1 MTQFFADAEA
11 SFNDAKFVFYGYP
24 FDGTAC
30 FRKGTSKAPDEIRKH
45 SYNFETYLM
54 ELGIDLCDV
63 SANDWGNL
71 KITKNQ
77 DKNEK
82 SLTELV
88 SKIVGVSKF
97 PIGIGGEHSLT
108 PAAVQ
113 AVHSKYPNLSV
124 VILDAH
130 LDFRHEYEGNSKSHA
145 TVTRRVS
152 EIVGLDKVRSIGI
165 RSVSQSEISEA
176 RAVGLKFLESG
187 WIELREYLA
196 DVIDELDGPVYLSLD
211 MDAID
216 PAFAPGVG
224 TPEPFGMTPY
234 EVLQTINFF
243 ADRIVG
249 FDCVEVCP
257 KYDNGNTSA
266 LAARIIR
273 HLVGAVWQSQERFKY
288 PRA

>member
-1 MTQFFADAEA
+1 MTEFFADAEA

-30 FRKGTSKAPDEIRKH
+30 FRKGASKAPDEIRKH

-82 SLTELV
+82 SLTALV
-88 SKIVGVSKF
+88 SKIVDVSKF

-130 LDFRHEYEGNSKSHA
+130 LDFRHEYEGNPKSHA

-176 RAVGLKFLESG
+176 RAIGLKFIESG
-187 WIELREYLA
+187 WTELREYLT

-211 MDAID
+211 MDVID

-273 HLVGAVWQSQERFKY
+273 HLIGAVWQSQERFK
-288 PRA
+288 

>member
-1 MTQFFADAEA
+1 MSEFFADAESSYNEA
-11 SFNDAKFVFYGYP
+11 RFVYYGYP

-30 FRKGTSKAPDEIRKH
+30 FRKGTSEAPDAIRKN
-45 SYNFETYLM
+45 SYNFETYLL
-54 ELGIDLCDV
+54 ELGIDLSDV

-71 KITKNQ
+71 ELTKNQ

-82 SLTELV
+82 LLEDLV
-88 SKIVGVSKF
+88 SKIVNDGKF
-97 PIGIGGEHSLT
+97 PVGLGGEHSLT
-108 PAAVQ
+108 PAAVK
-113 AVHSKYPNLSV
+113 AAHSKYPNLAV

-130 LDFRHEYEGNSKSHA
+130 LDFRKEYEGNTKSHA

-152 EIVGLDKVRSIGI
+152 EIVGVDNVRSVGI
-165 RSVSQSEISEA
+165 RSVSQSELTEA
-176 RAVGLKFLESG
+176 RSVGLKFVESG
-187 WIELREYLA
+187 WTELREYLV
-196 DVIDELDGPVYLSLD
+196 DVIDDLDGPVYLSLD

-234 EVLQTINFF
+234 EVVQTINFF

-257 KYDNGNTSA
+257 PHDNGNTSA
-266 LAARIIR
+266 LAARLTR
-273 HLVGAVWQSQERFKY
+273 HLVGAVWQSQERFK
-288 PRA
+288 

>member
-88 SKIVGVSKF
+88 SKIVDVSKF

-130 LDFRHEYEGNSKSHA
+130 LDFRHEYKDNSKSHA

-273 HLVGAVWQSQERFKY
+273 HLVGAVWQSQERFK
-288 PRA
+288 

>member
-1 MTQFFADAEA
+1 LSEFFADAESSYNEA
-11 SFNDAKFVFYGYP
+11 RFVYYGYP

-30 FRKGTSKAPDEIRKH
+30 FRKGTSEAPDAIRKN
-45 SYNFETYLM
+45 SYNFETYLL
-54 ELGIDLCDV
+54 ELGIDLSDV

-71 KITKNQ
+71 ELTQDQ

-82 SLTELV
+82 LLEDLV
-88 SKIVGVSKF
+88 SKIVNDGKF
-97 PIGIGGEHSLT
+97 PVGLGGEHSLT
-108 PAAVQ
+108 PAAVK
-113 AVHSKYPNLSV
+113 AAHSKYPNLAV

-130 LDFRHEYEGNSKSHA
+130 LDFRKEYEGNAKSHA

-152 EIVGLDKVRSIGI
+152 EIVGVDNVRSVGI
-165 RSVSQSEISEA
+165 RSVSQTELTEA
-176 RAVGLKFLESG
+176 RSIGLKFVESG
-187 WIELREYLA
+187 WTELREYLA
-196 DVIDELDGPVYLSLD
+196 DVIDDLDGPVYLSLD

-234 EVLQTINFF
+234 EIVQTINFF

-257 KYDNGNTSA
+257 PHDNGNTSA
-266 LAARIIR
+266 LAARLTR
-273 HLVGAVWQSQERFKY
+273 HLVGAVWQSQERFK
-288 PRA
+288 

>member
-1 MTQFFADAEA
+1 MSEFFADAEA
-11 SFNDAKFVFYGYP
+11 SYNEARFVYYGYP

-30 FRKGTSKAPDEIRKH
+30 FRKGSSEAPDAIRKN
-45 SYNFETYLM
+45 SYNFETYLL
-54 ELGIDLCDV
+54 ELGIDLSDI

-71 KITKNQ
+71 ETTDNQ

-82 SLTELV
+82 LLEDLV
-88 SKIVGVSKF
+88 SKIVNEGKF
-97 PIGIGGEHSLT
+97 PIGLGGEHSLT
-108 PAAVQ
+108 PAAVK
-113 AVHSKYPNLSV
+113 AAHSKYPNLAV

-130 LDFRHEYEGNSKSHA
+130 LDFRNEYEGNPKSHA

-152 EIVGLDKVRSIGI
+152 EIVGVDNVRSIGI
-165 RSVSQSEISEA
+165 RSVSQSEITEA
-176 RAVGLKFLESG
+176 RSVGLKFIESG
-187 WIELREYLA
+187 WTELREYLA
-196 DVIDELDGPVYLSLD
+196 DVIEDLDGPVYLSLD

-234 EVLQTINFF
+234 EIIQTINFF

-257 KYDNGNTSA
+257 PHDNGNTSA
-266 LAARIIR
+266 LAARLTR
-273 HLVGAVWQSQERFKY
+273 HLVGAVWQSQERFK
-288 PRA
+288 

>member
-1 MTQFFADAEA
+1 MSEFFADAESSYNEA
-11 SFNDAKFVFYGYP
+11 RFVYYGYP

-30 FRKGTSKAPDEIRKH
+30 FRKGTSEAPDAIRKN
-45 SYNFETYLM
+45 SYNFETYLL
-54 ELGIDLCDV
+54 ELGIDLSDV

-71 KITKNQ
+71 ELTKDQ

-82 SLTELV
+82 LLEDLV
-88 SKIVGVSKF
+88 SKIVNDGKF
-97 PIGIGGEHSLT
+97 PVGLGGEHSLT
-108 PAAVQ
+108 PAAVK
-113 AVHSKYPNLSV
+113 AAHSKYPNLAV

-130 LDFRHEYEGNSKSHA
+130 LDFRKEYEGNTKSHA

-152 EIVGLDKVRSIGI
+152 EIVGVDNVRSVGI
-165 RSVSQSEISEA
+165 RSVSQSEITEA
-176 RAVGLKFLESG
+176 RSGGLKFVESG
-187 WIELREYLA
+187 WTELREYLA
-196 DVIDELDGPVYLSLD
+196 DVIDDLDGPVYLSLD

-234 EVLQTINFF
+234 EVVQTINFF

-257 KYDNGNTSA
+257 PHDNGNTSA
-266 LAARIIR
+266 LAARLTR
-273 HLVGAVWQSQERFKY
+273 HLVGAVWQSQERFK
-288 PRA
+288 

>member
-1 MTQFFADAEA
+1 VSEFFADAEA
-11 SFNDAKFVFYGYP
+11 SYNEARFVYYGYP

-30 FRKGTSKAPDEIRKH
+30 FRKGSSEAPDAIRKN
-45 SYNFETYLM
+45 SYNFETYLL
-54 ELGIDLCDV
+54 ELGIDLSDI

-71 KITKNQ
+71 EITDNQ

-82 SLTELV
+82 LLEDLV
-88 SKIVGVSKF
+88 SKIVNEGKF
-97 PIGIGGEHSLT
+97 PIGLGGEHSLT
-108 PAAVQ
+108 PAAVK
-113 AVHSKYPNLSV
+113 AAHSKYPNLAV

-130 LDFRHEYEGNSKSHA
+130 LDFRNEYEGNPKSHA

-152 EIVGLDKVRSIGI
+152 EIVGVDNVRSIGI
-165 RSVSQSEISEA
+165 RSVSQSEITEA
-176 RAVGLKFLESG
+176 RSVGLKFIESG
-187 WIELREYLA
+187 WTELREYLV
-196 DVIDELDGPVYLSLD
+196 DVIEDLDGPVYLSLD

-234 EVLQTINFF
+234 EIIQTINFF

-257 KYDNGNTSA
+257 PHDNGNTSA
-266 LAARIIR
+266 LAARLTR
-273 HLVGAVWQSQERFKY
+273 HLVGAVWQSQERFK
-288 PRA
+288 

>member
-1 MTQFFADAEA
+1 MSEFFADAESSYNEA
-11 SFNDAKFVFYGYP
+11 RFVYYGYP

-30 FRKGTSKAPDEIRKH
+30 FRKGTSEAPDAIRKN
-45 SYNFETYLM
+45 SYNFETYLL
-54 ELGIDLCDV
+54 ELGIDLSDV

-71 KITKNQ
+71 ELTKNQ

-82 SLTELV
+82 LLEDLV
-88 SKIVGVSKF
+88 SKIVNDGKF
-97 PIGIGGEHSLT
+97 PVGLGGEHSLT
-108 PAAVQ
+108 PAAVK
-113 AVHSKYPNLSV
+113 AAHSKYPNLAV

-130 LDFRHEYEGNSKSHA
+130 LDFRKEYEGNTKSHA

-152 EIVGLDKVRSIGI
+152 EIVGVDNVRSVGI
-165 RSVSQSEISEA
+165 RSVSQSEITEA
-176 RAVGLKFLESG
+176 RSVGLKFVESG
-187 WIELREYLA
+187 WTELREYLA
-196 DVIDELDGPVYLSLD
+196 DVIDDLDGPVYLSLD

-234 EVLQTINFF
+234 EVVQTINFF

-257 KYDNGNTSA
+257 PHDNGNTSA
-266 LAARIIR
+266 LAARLTR
-273 HLVGAVWQSQERFKY
+273 HLVGAVWQSQERFK
-288 PRA
+288 

>member
-1 MTQFFADAEA
+1 MSEFFADAEA
-11 SFNDAKFVFYGYP
+11 SYNEARFVYYGYP

-30 FRKGTSKAPDEIRKH
+30 FRKGSSEAPDAIRKN
-45 SYNFETYLM
+45 SYNFETYLL
-54 ELGIDLCDV
+54 ELGIDLSDI

-71 KITKNQ
+71 ETTDNQ

-82 SLTELV
+82 LLEDLV
-88 SKIVGVSKF
+88 SKIVNEGKF
-97 PIGIGGEHSLT
+97 PIGLGGEHSLT
-108 PAAVQ
+108 PAAVK
-113 AVHSKYPNLSV
+113 AAHSKYPNLAV

-130 LDFRHEYEGNSKSHA
+130 LDFRNEYEGNPKSHA

-152 EIVGLDKVRSIGI
+152 EIVGVDNVRSIGI
-165 RSVSQSEISEA
+165 RSVSQSEITEA
-176 RAVGLKFLESG
+176 RSVGLKFIESG
-187 WIELREYLA
+187 WTELREYLA
-196 DVIDELDGPVYLSLD
+196 DVIEDLNGPVYLSLD

-234 EVLQTINFF
+234 EIIQTINFF

-257 KYDNGNTSA
+257 PHDNGNTSA
-266 LAARIIR
+266 LAARLTR
-273 HLVGAVWQSQERFKY
+273 HLVGAVWQSQERFK
-288 PRA
+288 

>member
-1 MTQFFADAEA
+1 MSEFFADAESSYNEA
-11 SFNDAKFVFYGYP
+11 RFVYYGYP

-30 FRKGTSKAPDEIRKH
+30 FRKGTSEAPDAIRKN
-45 SYNFETYLM
+45 SYNFETYLL
-54 ELGIDLCDV
+54 ELGIDLSDV

-71 KITKNQ
+71 ELTKDQ

-82 SLTELV
+82 LLEDLV
-88 SKIVGVSKF
+88 SKIVNDGKF
-97 PIGIGGEHSLT
+97 PVGLGGEHSLT
-108 PAAVQ
+108 PAAVK
-113 AVHSKYPNLSV
+113 AAHSKYPNLAV

-130 LDFRHEYEGNSKSHA
+130 LDFRKEYEGNTKSHA

-152 EIVGLDKVRSIGI
+152 EIVGVDNVRSVGI
-165 RSVSQSEISEA
+165 RSVSQSEITEA
-176 RAVGLKFLESG
+176 CSVGLKFVESG
-187 WIELREYLA
+187 WTELREYLA
-196 DVIDELDGPVYLSLD
+196 DVIDDLDGPVYLSLD

-234 EVLQTINFF
+234 EVVQTINFF

-257 KYDNGNTSA
+257 PHDNGNTSA
-266 LAARIIR
+266 LAARLTR
-273 HLVGAVWQSQERFKY
+273 HLVGAVWQSQERFK
-288 PRA
+288 